1 MKILLKEL
9 VVGPKFQNRCNL
21 DQSVVDEY
29 SEAISNGVEFPPIT
43 VFFDSAEYFLVDGYH
58 RYFAHQ
64 KAEIDEIECEV
75 LTGTQ
80 RDAILYACGANAIH
94 GLRRSNAD
102 KRKAVLTLLNDSE
115 WGVWSD
121 HQIAQ
126 VCKVH
131 FDTVGR
137 IRREFSLSF
146 SDSDNPQNLTTQM
159 INELSQKDDNQ
170 SENGNNRAEN
180 SDPNIRTYTNKYGQ
194 TAQMNVANIG
204 RKKSEPKEV
213 EDEEDDDDF
222 ERIIPYRG
230 FRGDNSD
237 NDLWDLKNE
246 LLTVL
251 SAYSNVKSEKCR
263 EAIAKIT
270 TYLNGLKIKGYND

>member
-64 KAEIDEIECEV
+64 KAEIEEIECEV

-94 GLRRSNAD
+94 GLKRSNSD
-102 KRKAVLTLLNDSE
+102 KRKAVLTLLNDDE
-115 WGVWSD
+115 WKSWSD
-121 HQIAQ
+121 HQIAE
-126 VCKVH
+126 VCKVSH
-131 FDTVGR
+131 VLVHNLKK
-137 IRREFSLSF
+137 EFLTININ
-146 SDSDNPQNLTTQM
+146 SDNPQNLTTQM
-159 INELSQKDDNQ
+159 INELSQKDETQ

-180 SDPNIRTYTNKYGQ
+180 LDPNIRTYTNKYGQ

-204 RKKSEPKEV
+204 RKKPEPKEA
-213 EDEEDDDDF
+213 EDEEYDDDY
-222 ERIIPYRG
+222 EKIIPYRG

-237 NDLWDLKNE
+237 RDLLDLRNE

-270 TYLNGLKIKGYND
+270 NYLNSLKT